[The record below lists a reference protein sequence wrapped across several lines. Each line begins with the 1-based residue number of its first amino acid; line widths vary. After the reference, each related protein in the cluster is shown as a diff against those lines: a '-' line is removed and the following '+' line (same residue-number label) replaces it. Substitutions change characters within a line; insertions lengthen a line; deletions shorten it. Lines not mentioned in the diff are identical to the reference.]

1 MLFHNL
7 NDMDSREMVPGF
19 HARMVHADHM
29 TFSVWNVE
37 AEALLP
43 EHSHPHEQIS
53 TVLQGTFELTVGG
66 NTKTLQPS
74 MVVVIP
80 SDVPHSG
87 RALTPCKMLD
97 VFHPVREDFRSSE

>member
-1 MLFHNL
+1 MLLYNL
-7 NDMDSREMVPGF
+7 NDMDSRERVPGF
-19 HARMVHADHM
+19 HARMVHSEHM
-29 TFSVWNVE
+29 TFSIWDVE
-37 AEALLP
+37 AEAVLS
-43 EHSHPHEQIS
+43 EHSHPNEQIS
-53 TVLQGTFELTVGG
+53 TVLEGTFELTVGG
-66 NTKTLQPS
+66 DTKSLQPG